1 MSPEFLDHI
10 WDSFSQ
16 DKNQGKSSTKGTGL
30 GMAISK
36 LLTDAMGGNIR
47 VESKQGEDSGSCFY
61 VSLNLEIGEEPENAA
76 GPVEIGI
83 ADGTDEKIKILV
95 AEDNELNAE
104 ILLEILKE
112 ENFEVELA
120 TDGQKAIDLFAA
132 SAEGEIA
139 IILMD
144 MQMPVKSGCEATREI
159 RNLPRGDAKTVHIFA
174 CTANNFNEDRQLAED
189 SGMDDFLSKPI
200 DVRELLKKIGR

>member
-1 MSPEFLDHI
+1 
-10 WDSFSQ
+10 
-16 DKNQGKSSTKGTGL
+16 
-30 GMAISK
+30 
-36 LLTDAMGGNIR
+36 
-47 VESKQGEDSGSCFY
+47 
-61 VSLNLEIGEEPENAA
+61 VSLLFDIGEKPENIPDIVAEVGAA
-76 GPVEIGI
+76 DDAGV
-83 ADGTDEKIKILV
+83 KLKLLV

-120 TDGQKAIDLFAA
+120 TDGQKAIDIFSA
-132 SAEGEIA
+132 SEEGEFS

-144 MQMPVKSGCEATREI
+144 MQMPVKDGCEATREI
-159 RNLPRGDAKTVHIFA
+159 RSLPRADAKTVHIFA
-174 CTANNFNEDRQLAED
+174 CTANNFNEDRQLAQE

>member
-1 MSPEFLDHI
+1 
-10 WDSFSQ
+10 
-16 DKNQGKSSTKGTGL
+16 
-30 GMAISK
+30 
-36 LLTDAMGGNIR
+36 MGGNIR

-76 GPVEIGI
+76 GPMEIGI
-83 ADGTDEKIKILV
+83 ADGPDEKIKILV

-144 MQMPVKSGCEATREI
+144 MQMPIKSGCEATREI
-159 RNLPRGDAKTVHIFA
+159 RSLPRGDAKTVHIFA